1 MTRSKNMIWKRLNFT
16 GVKSKTKGNVLGTN
30 QLNKSLEHSLRLI
43 QKHGM
48 EFNLDLSMNNFIVHK
63 NKIIALD
70 DLSKEQRQDILN
82 SIVDPVVSISESK
95 QSNTTNNA
103 ELSKYSY
110 KLKQLISKNENDE
123 FSLFLENILSKKSE
137 AIDKGETL
145 AQLNAFDVKRKEQKK
160 TCLSTYID
168 LHNQKVQMLKPITEN
183 FHQKKTVIQEA
194 FWKFPFNQNVDDIT
208 PQHYMKIISDF
219 YKEHFPDYPVK
230 LIVFHGDEITDP
242 RDSGLA
248 VHPHIFIDGKNSK
261 TNQYDLIDEEFR
273 VINKYRKSKNLEP
286 LDRHDGKYKTT
297 VELGVNYQE
306 IIYDFVN
313 KKLVNYGYDIQV
325 EVKPNTPEKLER
337 NRLIKKDAS
346 LPKSD
351 RVYNSIQRGL
361 ENQKNLEIENA
372 NNKKLVDEQMA
383 KLKENFYS
391 AKTEYKDKLQNY
403 YNTGKQKADKSLDVY
418 LKDEREKA
426 KKELDEHL
434 SMLDKVQVCFSSVI
448 NFVATCI
455 HRSLNYNSDI
465 PTKAMLEDVN
475 GNITKIYDEF
485 KYASRADFKIIDDF
499 LDYNEKELNKY
510 NLKVGFVSSVFSK
523 IRKAKILP

>member
-1 MTRSKNMIWKRLNFT
+1 MTKSKNMIWKRLNFT

-30 QLNKSLEHSLRLI
+30 QLNKSLEHSLRLV

-70 DLSKEQRQDILN
+70 DLSKDQRQDILN
-82 SIVDPVVSISESK
+82 SIVEPVVSISESK

-110 KLKQLISKNENDE
+110 KLKQLISKNENED
-123 FSLFLENILSKKSE
+123 FSLFLTNILNTKDE
-137 AIDKGETL
+137 TIDKGKTL
-145 AQLNAFDVKRKEQKK
+145 AQFNDFNVKRKEQKK
-160 TCLSTYID
+160 NCLSTFID
-168 LHNQKVQMLKPITEN
+168 LHNQKIELAQPMPES

-194 FWKFPFNQNVDDIT
+194 FWKFPFNQNVDEVA

-261 TNQYDLIDEEFR
+261 TNKYDIIDEEFR
-273 VINKYRKSKNLEP
+273 VINKYRNSKNLEP

-313 KKLVNYGYDIQV
+313 KKLAEYGYDINV
-325 EVKPNTPEKLER
+325 EVIKNTPEKLAR
-337 NRLIKKDAS
+337 NRLIKKDAA

-361 ENQKNLEIENA
+361 EKQKEIELENEK
-372 NNKKLVDEQMA
+372 NQKLVDEYMSR
-383 KLKENFYS
+383 LKENFNSTKAVYN
-391 AKTEYKDKLQNY
+391 EKLTTY
-403 YNTGKQKADKSLDVY
+403 YNNGKAKADESLKSY

-426 KKELDEHL
+426 KNELEEHL
-434 SMLDKVQVCFSSVI
+434 SMLDRVQLYFSSVT

-455 HRSLNYNSDI
+455 YKSLSYNQEL
-465 PTKAMLEDVN
+465 PTKKMLDDVN
-475 GNITKIYDEF
+475 GNIKNIYKEF
-485 KYASRADFKIIDDF
+485 ENASRADFKIIDDF
-499 LDYNEKELNKY
+499 LDHNEQELDKY
-510 NLKVGFVSSVFSK
+510 NLKVGFVSSVVSK
-523 IRKAKILP
+523 IRKAKIKR